1 MRSRQPLRALLAQ
14 KYRYR
19 LVLQAIVIGA
29 VAGLVSVAY
38 RFALSYGESICRFF
52 FGWAQSPWRIVL
64 LFAGLLCLGFVVG
77 CMAKKEPMIKGSGI
91 PQVEGQLLG

>member
-19 LVLQAIVIGA
+19 LVLQAIAVGA

-38 RFALSYGESICRFF
+38 RFALSYGESICRLF
-52 FGWAQSPWRIVL
+52 FGWAQSPWQVIV
-64 LFAGLLCLGFVVG
+64 LFAGLLGLGFVVG
-77 CMAKKEPMIKGSGI
+77 CMTKK
-91 PQVEGQLLG
+91 